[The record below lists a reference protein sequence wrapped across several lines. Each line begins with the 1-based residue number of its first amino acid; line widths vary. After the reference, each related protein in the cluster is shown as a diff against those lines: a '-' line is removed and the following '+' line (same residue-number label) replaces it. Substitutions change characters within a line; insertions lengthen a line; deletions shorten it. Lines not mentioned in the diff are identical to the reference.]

1 MGVGNVSAFPS
12 IGVGMKTHSKKPT
25 APSMNP
31 MNRTEDQQEWFDESV
46 SLVGEVI
53 GFWGFKENHGR
64 IWALLYLS
72 THPVSTSAIR
82 TYLNLSKGAISM
94 LLNDLEKW
102 GVVTQHL
109 EQTGRERLYTA
120 NQNFIEMIV
129 RVMELRESDM
139 LNQMVDRLQTVQQ
152 QATEAQATH
161 KQIQSLQEMVDLA
174 TMVKQLVLV
183 GQKMQTRNIRELS
196 TLLRALDA
204 ML

>member
-1 MGVGNVSAFPS
+1 
-12 IGVGMKTHSKKPT
+12 MKIHSKKPT

-31 MNRTEDQQEWFDESV
+31 MNQTEDQQEWFDESV

-94 LLNDLEKW
+94 LLNDLEEW

-109 EQTGRERLYTA
+109 EQIGRERLYTA

-139 LNQMVDRLQTVQQ
+139 LNQMVSRLQTVQQ
-152 QATEAQATH
+152 QATKAQATH

>member
-1 MGVGNVSAFPS
+1 
-12 IGVGMKTHSKKPT
+12 MKTHSKTSNDHLKT
-25 APSMNP
+25 SN
-31 MNRTEDQQEWFDESV
+31 DSQSDWFDESV

-72 THPVSTSAIR
+72 TEPVATSAIR
-82 TYLNLSKGAISM
+82 ASLTLSKGATSM
-94 LLNDLEKW
+94 LLNELEEW
-102 GVVTQHL
+102 GVVTQHI
-109 EQTGRERLYTA
+109 EQSGRERLYTA
-120 NQNFIEMIV
+120 NQNLIAMIV

-139 LNQMVDRLQTVQQ
+139 LNQMIDRLQRVQVE
-152 QATEAQATH
+152 ATEANATNL
-161 KQIQSLQEMVDLA
+161 QVQSLQEMVDLA

-183 GQKMQTRNIRELS
+183 GQKMQKRNIRELS